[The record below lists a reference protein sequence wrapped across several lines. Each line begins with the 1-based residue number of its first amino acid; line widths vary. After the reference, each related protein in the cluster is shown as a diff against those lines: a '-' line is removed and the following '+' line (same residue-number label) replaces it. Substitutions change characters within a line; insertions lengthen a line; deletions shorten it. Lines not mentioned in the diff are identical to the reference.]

1 MKKNVK
7 TLSKKITVTR
17 KKKRKQSMNDEKF

>member
-7 TLSKKITVTR
+7 NLSKKITVTR

>member
-7 TLSKKITVTR
+7 SLSKKITVTR